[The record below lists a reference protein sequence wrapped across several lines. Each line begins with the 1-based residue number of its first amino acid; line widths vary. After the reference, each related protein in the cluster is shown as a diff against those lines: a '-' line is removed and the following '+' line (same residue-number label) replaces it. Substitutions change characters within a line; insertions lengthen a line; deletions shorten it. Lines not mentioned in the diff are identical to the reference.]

1 MKLTRRTLLA
11 SAAAVPAVIGL
22 DRLAAAGPT
31 GPALFLYDPAL
42 PDAAFRRAA
51 AAAAGQQALAIEG
64 DRIRFARAT
73 LADGPALVRG
83 WSRQADALLVE
94 EVAVEEGYRLVSS
107 EVEGA
112 AIAWVL
118 ARRA

>member
-1 MKLTRRTLLA
+1 MTIRKTRT
-11 SAAAVPAVIGL
+11 AAAVG
-22 DRLAAAGPT
+22 T
-31 GPALFLYDPAL
+31 ALFALMLSASPA
-42 PDAAFRRAA
+42 
-51 AAAAGQQALAIEG
+51 
-64 DRIRFARAT
+64 